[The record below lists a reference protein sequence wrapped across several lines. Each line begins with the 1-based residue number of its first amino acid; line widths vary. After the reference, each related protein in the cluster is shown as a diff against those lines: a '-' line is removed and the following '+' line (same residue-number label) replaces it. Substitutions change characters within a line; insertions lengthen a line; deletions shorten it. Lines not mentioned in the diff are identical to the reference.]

1 MRSARQFM
9 NLVTITDLPRHARLT
24 RGAGLGE
31 NLRCNLV
38 KLTVGKT
45 QPHVSSALTDVQS
58 AGGTQ
63 SSEQIPPSKS
73 RGTLTTVIF
82 ELSFRMKVFSRQ
94 RRGEST
100 FWRRSSVGKGVE
112 GGGHGFLGALV
123 FSGLN
128 QMWGCHCAACGG
140 AAEGEGTGA

>member
-1 MRSARQFM
+1 M

-38 KLTVGKT
+38 KLTVWKT

-58 AGGTQ
+58 AVGTQ

-73 RGTLTTVIF
+73 QGTWTTVIF
-82 ELSFRMKVFSRQ
+82 ELSFRRMKVFSRQ

-100 FWRRSSVGKGVE
+100 FW
-112 GGGHGFLGALV
+112 
-123 FSGLN
+123 
-128 QMWGCHCAACGG
+128 
-140 AAEGEGTGA
+140 GEGAVWAKVWRMEVTASLGHLCSVV